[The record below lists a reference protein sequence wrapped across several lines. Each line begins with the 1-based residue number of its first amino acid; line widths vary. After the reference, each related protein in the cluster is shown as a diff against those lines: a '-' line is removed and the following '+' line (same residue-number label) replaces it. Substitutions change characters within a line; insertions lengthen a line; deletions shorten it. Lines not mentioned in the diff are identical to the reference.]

1 MNEPGQS
8 RNPLM
13 VVGTA
18 IEIPTTMSPRA
29 AITKVALVATDNIG
43 KHIGGRHS
51 ADLADQRERERERD
65 YGRAGQVVS
74 PDLRARLLQS

>member
-1 MNEPGQS
+1 MKRGES

-51 ADLADQRERERERD
+51 ADLADQRERERD